1 MPLRMQMEQ
10 LQRRPDVI
18 SSLSKRKRT
27 APQWQ
32 LPQYVFVDA
41 ERRWAR
47 GTFKV
52 STAGDAFID
61 VERRMVPFEAAL
73 ASGLRRVLN

>member
-1 MPLRMQMEQ
+1 
-10 LQRRPDVI
+10 
-18 SSLSKRKRT
+18 
-27 APQWQ
+27 
-32 LPQYVFVDA
+32 
-41 ERRWAR
+41 
-47 GTFKV
+47 V

>member
-1 MPLRMQMEQ
+1 MRRVVSMRSMSGWDERESQFDLRRLE
-10 LQRRPDVI
+10 PGDAVD
-18 SSLSKRKRT
+18 
-27 APQWQ
+27 
-32 LPQYVFVDA
+32 VFVDE